1 MVRFIPQKGSGAKDD
16 GGLVHPQID
25 SALGSELDSEL
36 DLESSSE
43 SQREISPENYLA
55 SLYGEIKTDPE
66 TSHQS
71 IAPDHSPPQRINNHQ
86 GKPLPPKIFGLAL
99 GGLKNTG
106 NVLKFRFLKGRWRWY
121 ILGTLALGTAGAV
134 GGGYG
139 AWLEVEASI
148 PTSQIHERVMNY
160 VRSGAITIKAMD
172 GHIIHQSG
180 PVTHEQVKY
189 AQIPPRLGQ
198 AFVAIE
204 DRRFREH
211 DGVDYQGI
219 VRAVASNIESG
230 RVVEGGST
238 ITQQLARIIF
248 LNQES
253 TYWRKLRE
261 SRLAQKIEENAT
273 KDEILERYMNL
284 VYLGSGAY
292 GVADAAWVYFSKP
305 VNQLTLAEMATIAG
319 LAPAPT
325 EYSPLVNKDIAKRRR
340 NLVLQ
345 QMAES
350 GFITAA
356 EAKESIASPLE
367 VNPSPH
373 KATEQEASYFVDYIK
388 TELPKYVTPETLAN
402 GGLIIETT
410 INRTWQQAAEKVIKE
425 TVAENGESDRF
436 SQGAIVAI
444 DPRNGEVKAMV
455 GGIDYQKQKFNRATQ
470 AMRQPGSTFKG
481 LLYTTAIAAG
491 FSPNKSYVDA
501 ELTIDDYK
509 PKNYGGR
516 FRGNVSMKDALTS
529 SLNIVAIKI
538 LLDVGWNPVIT
549 LSQKMGI
556 QSELKP
562 TYSLALG
569 ASEVNL
575 LELTS
580 AYGTLANKG
589 IHQPTHGIR
598 RIIDQTGRIIYDAP
612 GQPVQAVDKD
622 TAAIMTWMLQ
632 GVVDSGTGNAASLA
646 DRPVAGKTGTSDEA
660 RDLWFIGYI
669 PQMVTGVW
677 LGNDDNEPT
686 WGASSAAARAWGL
699 FMTTAGKDLPPQPFP
714 ELPSLERPATIQVE
728 PIRPNKINTAG
739 TLGEGASEG
748 RNSGRERNE
757 NAPSDR
763 PSSSNNEGTAR
774 VNRSNDTSTPSV
786 SNDSSVAPPT
796 INSSPEP
803 APPEPATA
811 PPVSSD
817 PIVPSEPIAPAPPAP
832 EPAAPSP
839 AAVSSP

>member
-1 MVRFIPQKGSGAKDD
+1 VVRFIPQFKSPGAKDD
-16 GGLVHPQID
+16 GSVPP
-25 SALGSELDSEL
+25 ELDAKP
-36 DLESSSE
+36 SSE
-43 SQREISPENYLA
+43 SSEEVTTEDYLA
-55 SLYGEIKTDPE
+55 SLYGEIKPDE
-66 TSHQS
+66 EESNQS
-71 IAPDHSPPQRINNHQ
+71 ILLRKANANVPEQSTSKERRSLLRPLLPQVW
-86 GKPLPPKIFGLAL
+86 GLTL
-99 GGLKNTG
+99 EGLKNTG
-106 NVLKFRFLKGRWRWY
+106 NVLGFRFLKGRWRWY
-121 ILGTLALGTAGAV
+121 ILGTLAIGTAGVAV
-134 GGGYG
+134 GGYW
-139 AWLEVEASI
+139 AWLEVESSL
-148 PTSQIHERVMNY
+148 PNYQIHERVMKF
-160 VRSGAITIKAMD
+160 VRSGAVTIKASD

-180 PVTHEQVKY
+180 PVTQEQVKY
-189 AQIPPRLGQ
+189 AQIPPRLSQ

-219 VRAVASNIESG
+219 ARAVASNIESG

-248 LNQES
+248 LNQER

-273 KDEILERYMNL
+273 KNEILERYLNL

-325 EYSPLVNKDIAKRRR
+325 DYSPLVNKDAAKRRR

-350 GFITAA
+350 GFITPA
-356 EAKESIASPLE
+356 EAQESIASPLE

-373 KATEQEASYFVDYIK
+373 KATVQEASYFVDYIK
-388 TELPKYVTPETLAN
+388 TELPKYITPETLDN

-410 INRTWQQAAEKVIKE
+410 LNRPWQQAAEKVVQE
-425 TVAENGESDRF
+425 TVAENGQSDGF
-436 SQGAIVAI
+436 SQAAMVAI

-455 GGIDYQKQKFNRATQ
+455 GGNDYQKQKFNRATQ

-481 LLYTTAIAAG
+481 LLYTAAIAAG
-491 FSPNKSYVDA
+491 FSPDKPYVDA

-509 PKNYGGR
+509 PKNYGGK
-516 FRGNVSMKDALTS
+516 FRGTVSMKDALTS
-529 SLNIVAIKI
+529 SVNIVAIKV

-549 LSQKMGI
+549 LSKKMGI

-569 ASEVNL
+569 SSEVNL

-580 AYGTLANKG
+580 SYGTLANKG
-589 IHQPTHGIR
+589 VHQPTHGIR
-598 RIIDQTGRIIYDAP
+598 RIIDQTGKVIYDAP
-612 GQPVQAVDKD
+612 GRPVQAIDKD

-677 LGNDDNEPT
+677 LGNDDNQPT
-686 WGASSAAARAWGL
+686 WGMSSAAARAWGL
-699 FMTTAGKDLPPQPFP
+699 FMTTAVKDLPSQPFP
-714 ELPSLERPATIQVE
+714 ELPPLEREATIQVE
-728 PIRPNKINTAG
+728 PIRPRKINTAG
-739 TLGEGASEG
+739 SSGESASEG
-748 RNSGRERNE
+748 RNSGQERSE
-757 NAPSDR
+757 N
-763 PSSSNNEGTAR
+763 SSNNSPNNNSGERSSGGTA
-774 VNRSNDTSTPSV
+774 RSNDTYTPPAPS
-786 SNDSSVAPPT
+786 SNDNSVAPPPV
-796 INSSPEP
+796 NSSPEP
-803 APPEPATA
+803 TAPEPPSVPIT
-811 PPVSSD
+811 PSD
-817 PIVPSEPIAPAPPAP
+817 PIAPSQP
-832 EPAAPSP
+832 EPPVAPTTPEPVAPSP
-839 AAVSSP
+839 

>member
-1 MVRFIPQKGSGAKDD
+1 MVRFIPQFKGSGAKDN
-16 GGLVHPQID
+16 
-25 SALGSELDSEL
+25 GSVPPELDPKSNLASPE
-36 DLESSSE
+36 
-43 SQREISPENYLA
+43 EISTEDYLA
-55 SLYGEIKTDPE
+55 SLYGEIKPE
-66 TSHQS
+66 AEKSNQAM
-71 IAPDHSPPQRINNHQ
+71 ILDQHSAAQTTNNSRQRKSLWPQVW
-86 GKPLPPKIFGLAL
+86 GLTL
-99 GGLKNTG
+99 EGLKNTG
-106 NVLKFRFLKGRWRWY
+106 NVLRFRFVKGRWRWY
-121 ILGTLALGTAGAV
+121 ILGALALGTAGTAA
-134 GGGYG
+134 GGYW
-139 AWLEVEASI
+139 AWLEVESSI
-148 PTSQIHERVMNY
+148 PNHQIHERVMKY
-160 VRSGAITIKAMD
+160 VRSGAVTIKASD

-180 PVTHEQVKY
+180 PVTQEQLKF
-189 AQIPPRLGQ
+189 AQIPPRLSQ

-219 VRAVASNIESG
+219 VRAVSSNIQSG
-230 RVVEGGST
+230 QVVEGGST

-248 LNQES
+248 LNQER

-273 KDEILERYMNL
+273 KNEILERYLNL

-305 VNQLTLAEMATIAG
+305 VHQLTLAEMATIAG

-325 EYSPLVNKDIAKRRR
+325 EYSPLVNKDAAKRRR

-350 GFITAA
+350 GFITPA

-367 VNPSPH
+367 VKPSPH
-373 KATEQEASYFVDYIK
+373 KATVQEASYFVDYIK

-410 INRTWQQAAEKVIKE
+410 LNRPWQQAAEKVVQE
-425 TVAENGESDRF
+425 TVAEDGQSDGF
-436 SQGAIVAI
+436 SQAAMVAI

-455 GGIDYQKQKFNRATQ
+455 GGNDYQKQKFNRATQ

-491 FSPNKSYVDA
+491 LSPYKSYVDA

-509 PKNYGGR
+509 PKNYGGK
-516 FRGNVSMKDALTS
+516 FRGSVSMKDALTS
-529 SLNIVAIKI
+529 SLNIVAIKV

-549 LSQKMGI
+549 LSKKMGI
-556 QSELKP
+556 QSELKS

-569 ASEVNL
+569 SSEVNL

-589 IHQPTHGIR
+589 VHQSSHGIR
-598 RIIDQTGRIIYDAP
+598 RITDQTGKIIYDAP
-612 GQPVQAVDKD
+612 GRPIQAIDKD

-646 DRPVAGKTGTSDEA
+646 DRPVAGKTGTSDES

-677 LGNDDNEPT
+677 LGNDNNEPT
-686 WGASSAAARAWGL
+686 WGMSSAAARAWGL
-699 FMTTAGKDLPPQPFP
+699 FMTTAVKDLPSQPFP
-714 ELPSLERPATIQVE
+714 ELPSLEREATIQVE
-728 PIRPNKINTAG
+728 PIRPAKINMAASS
-739 TLGEGASEG
+739 GEAASEG
-748 RNSGRERNE
+748 RSSSRDRDENSSSTNNDNNYSSGSTARDNDTYTPP
-757 NAPSDR
+757 APSGN
-763 PSSSNNEGTAR
+763 SY
-774 VNRSNDTSTPSV
+774 
-786 SNDSSVAPPT
+786 VAPPEV
-796 INSSPEP
+796 NSSPEPVASETPSLPAPSSDPIVPEPVAPVTP
-803 APPEPATA
+803 APPEPAA
-811 PPVSSD
+811 SPAS
-817 PIVPSEPIAPAPPAP
+817 VPSP
-832 EPAAPSP
+832 
-839 AAVSSP
+839 

>member
-1 MVRFIPQKGSGAKDD
+1 MVRFIPQFKGSGAKDD
-16 GGLVHPQID
+16 GSVPP
-25 SALGSELDSEL
+25 ELDSKSNLTSPE
-36 DLESSSE
+36 
-43 SQREISPENYLA
+43 EISTNDYLA
-55 SLYGEIKTDPE
+55 GLYGEIKPE
-66 TSHQS
+66 AEKSSQPMILDQHSAAQT
-71 IAPDHSPPQRINNHQ
+71 PDNSSQRKFLWPQVWR
-86 GKPLPPKIFGLAL
+86 LTLE
-99 GGLKNTG
+99 GLKNTG
-106 NVLKFRFLKGRWRWY
+106 NILRFRFVKGRWRWY
-121 ILGTLALGTAGAV
+121 ILGTLALGTAGAAT
-134 GGGYG
+134 GAYW
-139 AWLEVEASI
+139 AWLEVESSI
-148 PTSQIHERVMNY
+148 PNHQIHERVMKY
-160 VRSGAITIKAMD
+160 VRSGAVTIKASD

-180 PVTHEQVKY
+180 PVTQEQLKF
-189 AQIPPRLGQ
+189 AQIPPRLSQ

-248 LNQES
+248 LNQER

-273 KDEILERYMNL
+273 KNEILERYLNL

-325 EYSPLVNKDIAKRRR
+325 EYSPLVNKDAAKRRR

-350 GFITAA
+350 GFITPA

-367 VNPSPH
+367 VKPSPH
-373 KATEQEASYFVDYIK
+373 KATVQEASYFVDYIK

-402 GGLIIETT
+402 GGLTIETT
-410 INRTWQQAAEKVIKE
+410 LNRPWQQAAEKVIQE
-425 TVAENGESDRF
+425 TVAENGQSDGF
-436 SQGAIVAI
+436 SQAAMVAI

-491 FSPNKSYVDA
+491 LSPYKSYLDA

-509 PKNYGGR
+509 PKNYGGK
-516 FRGNVSMKDALTS
+516 FRGYVSMKDALTS

-549 LSQKMGI
+549 LSKKMGI

-569 ASEVNL
+569 SSEVNL

-589 IHQPTHGIR
+589 VHQSSHGIR
-598 RIIDQTGRIIYDAP
+598 RITDQTGKIIYDAP
-612 GQPVQAVDKD
+612 GRPIQAIDKD

-646 DRPVAGKTGTSDEA
+646 DRSVAGKTGTSDES

-686 WGASSAAARAWGL
+686 WGMSSAAARAWGV
-699 FMTTAGKDLPPQPFP
+699 FMTTAVKDLPPQPFP
-714 ELPSLERPATIQVE
+714 ELPSLEREASIQVE
-728 PIRPNKINTAG
+728 PIRPAKINTAAFS
-739 TLGEGASEG
+739 GESASEG
-748 RNSGRERNE
+748 RSSSRERNE
-757 NAPSDR
+757 NSSANNNNNYSSGSSARENDTYTP
-763 PSSSNNEGTAR
+763 PAASSN
-774 VNRSNDTSTPSV
+774 
-786 SNDSSVAPPT
+786 SSVAPPEV
-796 INSSPEP
+796 NSSPEP
-803 APPEPATA
+803 VAAEPPSQPIT
-811 PPVSSD
+811 SSD
-817 PIVPSEPIAPAPPAP
+817 PIVPSESPVAPVPSAPS
-832 EPAAPSP
+832 EPAASPASVPSP
-839 AAVSSP
+839 

>member
-16 GGLVHPQID
+16 NSSVPPDLG
-25 SALGSELDSEL
+25 SEFGSELDSGL
-36 DLESSSE
+36 NSASPK
-43 SQREISPENYLA
+43 EISPENYLA
-55 SLYGEIKTDPE
+55 SLYSEIKTDPKI
-66 TSHQS
+66 SNQS
-71 IAPDHSPPQRINNHQ
+71 IATDQPSSEQITNHQ
-86 GKPLPPKIFGLAL
+86 GKSLPPQILGLAL

-106 NVLKFRFLKGRWRWY
+106 NVLKFRLLKGRWRWY
-121 ILGTLALGTAGAV
+121 ILGSLVLGTAGAAA
-134 GGGYG
+134 GGYW

-148 PTSQIHERVMNY
+148 PSTQIHERLMNY
-160 VRSGAITIKAMD
+160 VRSGAMTIKAMD

-180 PVTHEQVKY
+180 PVTHDQVKS

-219 VRAVASNIESG
+219 VRAVAANIESG

-238 ITQQLARIIF
+238 ITQQLARITF

-261 SRLAQKIEENAT
+261 SRLAQKIEQNAT

-350 GFITAA
+350 GFITPT
-356 EAKESIASPLE
+356 EAKESIASPLT

-402 GGLIIETT
+402 GGLIVETT

-425 TVAENGESDRF
+425 TVADNGQSDGF

-444 DPRNGEVKAMV
+444 DPRNGEIKAMV

-491 FSPNKSYVDA
+491 LSPNKSYLDA

-516 FRGNVSMKDALTS
+516 FRGDVSMKDALTS
-529 SLNIVAIKI
+529 SLNIVAIKV
-538 LLDVGWNPVIT
+538 LLDVGWKPVIT
-549 LSQKMGI
+549 LAKKMGI
-556 QSELKP
+556 QSELLP

-569 ASEVNL
+569 SSEVNL

-580 AYGTLANKG
+580 SYGTLANKG
-589 IHQPTHGIR
+589 LHQPTHGIR
-598 RIIDQTGRIIYDAP
+598 RITDQTGKIIYDAP
-612 GQPVQAVDKD
+612 GRPVQAVDAD

-632 GVVDSGTGNAASLA
+632 GVVDSGTGNAASLG
-646 DRPVAGKTGTSDEA
+646 DRPVAGKTGTSDES

-677 LGNDDNEPT
+677 FGNDDNQPT
-686 WGASSAAARAWGL
+686 WGMSSAAARAWGL
-699 FMTTAGKDLPPQPFP
+699 FMTTAVKDLKPQPFP
-714 ELPSLERPATIQVE
+714 ELPSLDRQATIQLE
-728 PIRPNKINTAG
+728 PIRPSKMIAAG
-739 TLGEGASEG
+739 SPGERTPEG
-748 RNSGRERNE
+748 RNSSGDRNE
-757 NAPSDR
+757 SSARDR
-763 PSSSNNEGTAR
+763 PSSSGNEGTAR
-774 VNRSNDTSTPSV
+774 VNRSNDTYTPPA
-786 SNDSSVAPPT
+786 SNDSSATPATV
-796 INSSPEP
+796 NSSPAP
-803 APPEPATA
+803 APPEPAA

-817 PIVPSEPIAPAPPAP
+817 PIAPAPAAPAPAAP
-832 EPAAPSP
+832 EPAAPAP